1 MINKLQQQAKEEFDR
16 SFSEMVDVPDDLYK
30 YGGTINTREE
40 RIYKLNAKEVLDF
53 QDQQISKAYKAGG
66 EEERER
72 IRKEIKSK
80 QDYTIRSFK
89 DLIGK
94 GNKERNEMF
103 NEIID
108 EIIKEI

>member
-1 MINKLQQQAKEEFDR
+1 MKNKRKYSQEQKLMDNCPNCGQEVNCKFVESVIDEIVA
-16 SFSEMVDVPDDLYK
+16 DV
-30 YGGTINTREE
+30 REE
-40 RIYKLNAKEVLDF
+40 NIDLTTEILQVKSFKEGHQV
-53 QDQQISKAYKAGG
+53 GG